1 MKKLLILLVILAI
14 LSLSACSRNR
24 LSADSLRLREELSRW
39 ENFRS
44 EGIVRA
50 NYMGLELR
58 KYYLA
63 QKNGNQMRLDV
74 LDGGILGAGAAP
86 LVSVYVGE
94 YFALESPMMPQLEL
108 LAGRGMLPDNPGE
121 MLASLD
127 SLITLYEDEII
138 RNKVVVHDSVQVSFN
153 SRLQVQEVKDLR
165 SGMQMSIS
173 YDSSG
178 EPDQID
184 LRLDRGIALSLLV
197 DRMSYGPQVFEP
209 LPRPNPTDMDLLRL
223 FQQQLEELSQ

>member
-1 MKKLLILLVILAI
+1 MKKLLLLLVILAI

-138 RNKVVVHDSVQVSFN
+138 RTKVVVHDSVQVSFN

-223 FQQQLEELSQ
+223 FQQQLEDLSQ

>member
-14 LSLSACSRNR
+14 LSLTACSRNR
-24 LSADSLRLREELSRW
+24 LSADASRLREELARW
-39 ENFRS
+39 ESFRS

-86 LVSVYVGE
+86 LVSVYVGD

-108 LAGRGMLPDNPGE
+108 LATSGMLPDNPGD
-121 MLASLD
+121 MLGSLD

-138 RNKVVVHDSVQVSFN
+138 RNKVVVHDSVQVSF
-153 SRLQVQEVKDLR
+153 SPRLQVQEVKDLR
-165 SGMQMSIS
+165 SAMQMSIS

-209 LPRPNPTDMDLLRL
+209 LPRPNPTNMDLLRL

>member
-1 MKKLLILLVILAI
+1 MKKLLLLLVILAI
-14 LSLSACSRNR
+14 LSLTACSRNR
-24 LSADSLRLREELSRW
+24 LSADATRLREELARW
-39 ENFRS
+39 ESFRS

-86 LVSVYVGE
+86 LVSVYVGD

-108 LAGRGMLPDNPGE
+108 LATSGMLPDNPGD
-121 MLASLD
+121 MLGSLD

-138 RNKVVVHDSVQVSFN
+138 RNKVVVHDSVQVSF
-153 SRLQVQEVKDLR
+153 SPRLQVQEVKDLR
-165 SGMQMSIS
+165 SAMQMSIS

-209 LPRPNPTDMDLLRL
+209 LARPNPTNMDLLRL

>member
-1 MKKLLILLVILAI
+1 
-14 LSLSACSRNR
+14 
-24 LSADSLRLREELSRW
+24 
-39 ENFRS
+39 
-44 EGIVRA
+44 
-50 NYMGLELR
+50 
-58 KYYLA
+58 
-63 QKNGNQMRLDV
+63 
-74 LDGGILGAGAAP
+74 
-86 LVSVYVGE
+86 VYVGD

-173 YDSSG
+173 YDNSG

-223 FQQQLEELSQ
+223 FQQQLEDLSQ

>member
-223 FQQQLEELSQ
+223 FQQQLEDLSQ

>member
-1 MKKLLILLVILAI
+1 MKKLLLLLVILAI

-24 LSADSLRLREELSRW
+24 LSADASRLREELARW
-39 ENFRS
+39 ESFRS

-108 LAGRGMLPDNPGE
+108 LATSGMLPDNPGD
-121 MLASLD
+121 MLGSLD

-138 RNKVVVHDSVQVSFN
+138 RNKVVVHDSVQVSF
-153 SRLQVQEVKDLR
+153 SPRLQVQEVKDLR
-165 SGMQMSIS
+165 SAMQMSIS

-209 LPRPNPTDMDLLRL
+209 LPRPNPTNMDLLRL